1 MQYILSESE
10 YAALQSRIAD
20 LESTNS
26 AITAELLKAG
36 HKLDVAAQV
45 READRQQ
52 LADLATENQTYC
64 NQLAECK
71 RDMDGMSKAL
81 AEAKSHEESLRK
93 AWTEALD
100 GKNRL
105 FAEANNLR
113 DQLAYFQNLAGDR
126 YDRLQKVMEER
137 NALQASLEKAQS
149 RIEHSEHI
157 SDRRLRLANELQR
170 TVRHLKNERVCI
182 VINPDNGHHKVV
194 SVSKADTYRS
204 FGWVLY
210 NGGEEFLVDRP
221 A

>member
-1 MQYILSESE
+1 MQYILSETE

-20 LESTNS
+20 LESANS

-36 HKLDVAAQV
+36 HKLDVAAKV

-64 NQLAECK
+64 NQLTECK
-71 RDMDGMSKAL
+71 RDVDGMEKRISDL
-81 AEAKSHEESLRK
+81 S
-93 AWTEALD
+93 
-100 GKNRL
+100 
-105 FAEANNLR
+105 
-113 DQLAYFQNLAGDR
+113 DQLAYFRNLADE
-126 YDRLQKVMEER
+126 RLDSLVKIEEER
-137 NALQASLEKAQS
+137 NALQASLEKAQR

-170 TVRHLKNERVCI
+170 TVRRLKNERVCI